1 MTVDVRAK
9 VFCNLGTV
17 IQASIA
23 DEALS
28 ARQGLIRCRGQVV
41 LQGLQ
46 TPAVGSFVYFGWQRG
61 NTIARIPRTLRVL
74 SSFADP
80 FRNQTTVQLGDKLV
94 YLANL
99 KNAKADPAEAEDKP
113 DTPDKPP
120 TPEPQDGPA
129 PEEFPQSEFEFNE
142 ADSCYLPKPGQ
153 KPFLFGTPEAA
164 SKITALEPYLLEPAS
179 IKGKTALTISASSV
193 LAKCL
198 FALRIAQTG
207 TTPIAQFTEDSFDLS
222 SGYVNVIDQL
232 LANESLYGYLNENEV
247 LVVSFLDSVTGSG
260 PLITS
265 ENLIDLNGLNQGIL
279 PGQQVTVS
287 VKGADLKPE
296 VPPEPIPEPEPDP
309 NEEPEADPG
318 PNDNW
323 DDGVKPPAPGGTNEA
338 DQLRNWEYEE
348 VVGYNQEAIFY
359 LEDGYQITYPYNTRT
374 EIYTFYDDQDYVTK
388 RITKNY
394 TIAAADSAYIVQ
406 AKLQAEYDENNL
418 SFFNPSGEINGF
430 ALKEI
435 RSGTREEF
443 TYREVQTEDQGIPE
457 PELLCPAEEPRVIDD
472 LPPTRVE
479 KVPITQTVYTYQS
492 SLSLLG
498 QLNISG
504 IDWAEYDITTLPNY
518 DVLTEKVTVTYYQN
532 QSSGQTKTRTD
543 RFLIYGNTQQGQQ
556 DTAEK
561 GKETT
566 DAGDLD
572 LLLQIASDL
581 RLEDTSIAIQQDR
594 TYGVQQRPSETD
606 LAKEE
611 LQKEPASGSEKDT
624 ATNTQ
629 EVTLDQ
635 QSDTTE
641 SQPNLQVDMP
651 FGSDD
656 GFIWTASD
664 GFEFSGGGATQL
676 ALRYART
683 QNAILRGN
691 RNGVALQIPAYVM
704 PLYPLSWVYLQA
716 ASVTGAYRSNGMS
729 WAMNSD
735 GVLCSMDALFWG
747 GVGGSGTPFFPVAP
761 GITSLPAAPTVST
774 GSGTPAN
781 AITAPS
787 GFNPTAPGSI
797 WSTLPAGQAPSYAKS
812 VAPTA
817 LVPVVN
823 EKVKLVAA
831 IKSVLAVE
839 ALDYP
844 LTLPTASVTL
854 ITKAEIQV
862 AATLN
867 AAATAYVFAGQDAT
881 LKRGYRITAEA
892 GTFIGTGFGAGSVR
906 DYSIGTNA
914 GTYVL
919 DGQNAIVAFQRN
931 PLSLEAG
938 SFALTGQESFA
949 RISINLLAD
958 AGSFTSTSQDAG
970 LLRNRSLTAD
980 AGSFALAGQDANF
993 NIVLPTVAS
1002 ILTYTGTGA
1011 NRTVTGAGF
1020 KPGFALIRRSDA
1032 ASASNI
1038 FDKRRGVNNY
1048 FAYGGSIIQANST
1061 TSLTSFDADGISLG
1075 SDSVFNS
1082 SALNYLALLLKEG
1095 GSNTS
1100 NTSGTIT
1107 TTVNSNDSAGYSI
1120 FTYNG
1125 NGVNGATVGHGL
1137 SSAPQL
1143 VFIKNHLTIGLTMQL
1158 GSSLIGVNNRIDA
1171 DSTAVAVSDSTS
1183 FQAFSASTITI
1194 GNSALVNDSIRSYV
1208 GYAFRSTDSIKIG
1221 TISGDATAKITV
1233 NLGFRPTFLFVKSY
1247 SVTGSNHLFYYRLSA
1262 GDGYASFF
1270 GANSSSLAPGVSST
1284 YQLLS
1289 TGFSVDPGGTGN
1301 SGSGAATVYMAIR

>member
-99 KNAKADPAEAEDKP
+99 KNAKADPSEAEDKP

-198 FALRIAQTG
+198 SALRIAQTG

-296 VPPEPIPEPEPDP
+296 LPPEPIPEPEPDP

-323 DDGVKPPAPGGTNEA
+323 DDGVKPPSLGGTKEG

-348 VVGYNQEAIFY
+348 AVGYNQEAIFY
-359 LEDGYQITYPYNTRT
+359 LEDGFEITFPYNTRT
-374 EIYTFYDDQDYVTK
+374 EVYTFYDEQDYVTK

-394 TIAAADSAYIVQ
+394 SIVAADAAYLLQ
-406 AKLQAEYDENNL
+406 ARLQAEYDA
-418 SFFNPSGEINGF
+418 SPFVSQFIPSQAIQ
-430 ALKEI
+430 AIATKEI

-443 TYREVQTEDQGIPE
+443 TYREVETKDQGIPN
-457 PELLCPAEEPRVIDD
+457 PELFCPAEEPRVVDD

-479 KVPITQTVYTYQS
+479 KVPVNQTTYSYQS
-492 SLSLLG
+492 SLALLG

-504 IDWAEYDITTLPNY
+504 IDWATYDLSTLPNY
-518 DVLTEKVTVTYYQN
+518 DVLSEKTEVTYYQN
-532 QSSGQTKTRTD
+532 EPSGQTKTRTD
-543 RFLIYGNTQQGQQ
+543 RFVIYGNLQQGQQ
-556 DTAEK
+556 DAAEK
-561 GKETT
+561 GKATV
-566 DAGDLD
+566 DANGINQ
-572 LLLQIASDL
+572 LLAVASDL

-787 GFNPTAPGSI
+787 GFNPAAPGSI

-831 IKSVLAVE
+831 TKSVLAVQ

-844 LTLPTASVTL
+844 LTLPTGSVTL
-854 ITKAEIQV
+854 VTKAEIQV

-931 PLSLEAG
+931 PLGAELG
-938 SFALTGQESFA
+938 SIALTG
-949 RISINLLAD
+949 RD
-958 AGSFTSTSQDAG
+958 AILRVVQPLRAEAG
-970 LLRNRSLTAD
+970 VFSSSYQA
-980 AGSFALAGQDANF
+980 ANF
-993 NIVLPTVAS
+993 VRNLKVD
-1002 ILTYTGTGA
+1002 GA
-1011 NRTVTGAGF
+1011 AATLSVSGAVAGF
-1020 KPGFALIRRSDA
+1020 
-1032 ASASNI
+1032 
-1038 FDKRRGVNNY
+1038 
-1048 FAYGGSIIQANST
+1048 
-1061 TSLTSFDADGISLG
+1061 
-1075 SDSVFNS
+1075 
-1082 SALNYLALLLKEG
+1082 
-1095 GSNTS
+1095 
-1100 NTSGTIT
+1100 
-1107 TTVNSNDSAGYSI
+1107 
-1120 FTYNG
+1120 
-1125 NGVNGATVGHGL
+1125 
-1137 SSAPQL
+1137 
-1143 VFIKNHLTIGLTMQL
+1143 
-1158 GSSLIGVNNRIDA
+1158 RIDDYFSRWSTQTYGFESLVYPDWWA
-1171 DSTAVAVSDSTS
+1171 D
-1183 FQAFSASTITI
+1183 
-1194 GNSALVNDSIRSYV
+1194 
-1208 GYAFRSTDSIKIG
+1208 
-1221 TISGDATAKITV
+1221 
-1233 NLGFRPTFLFVKSY
+1233 
-1247 SVTGSNHLFYYRLSA
+1247 
-1262 GDGYASFF
+1262 
-1270 GANSSSLAPGVSST
+1270 
-1284 YQLLS
+1284 
-1289 TGFSVDPGGTGN
+1289 
-1301 SGSGAATVYMAIR
+1301 

>member
-129 PEEFPQSEFEFNE
+129 PEEFPQSDFEFNQ
-142 ADSCYLPKPGQ
+142 ADSCYLPKAGQ

-198 FALRIAQTG
+198 SALRIAQTG

-296 VPPEPIPEPEPDP
+296 LPPEPIPEPEPDSNTP
-309 NEEPEADPG
+309 PEADPG

-323 DDGVKPPAPGGTNEA
+323 DDGVKPPAQGGTKEA

-348 VVGYNQEAIFY
+348 AVGYNQEAVFY
-359 LEDGYQITYPYNTRT
+359 LEDGYEFRIGYNTRT
-374 EIYTFYDDQDYVTK
+374 EVYTFYDEQDYVTK
-388 RITKNY
+388 RITKNFSVV
-394 TIAAADSAYIVQ
+394 AAEAGYLIQ
-406 AKLQAEYDENNL
+406 AKIQAEYDANTSSQFRL
-418 SFFNPSGEINGF
+418 SQGLQSF
-430 ALKEI
+430 ATRDI

-443 TYREVQTEDQGIPE
+443 TYREVDVKDQGIPE
-457 PELLCPAEEPRVIDD
+457 PELLCPGEESRILDA
-472 LPPTRVE
+472 LEPTKVE
-479 KVPITQTVYTYQS
+479 KVPEKQVTYTYQS

-504 IDWAEYDITTLPNY
+504 IDWANYELGTLPNY
-518 DVLTEKVTVTYYQN
+518 DVLSEKTDVTYYQN
-532 QSSGQTKTRTD
+532 EPSGQTKTRTD
-543 RFLIYGNTQQGQQ
+543 RFVIYGRLQQGQQ
-556 DTAEK
+556 DAAEK
-561 GKETT
+561 GKATI
-566 DAGDLD
+566 DANGINN
-572 LLLQIASDL
+572 LLSIASEL
-581 RLEDTSIAIQQDR
+581 RLEQTNIAIQQDR
-594 TYGVQQRPSETD
+594 TFGVQQRPSETD
-606 LAKEE
+606 LAKED
-611 LQKEPASGSEKDT
+611 LKKTPPTGSEKDT
-624 ATNTQ
+624 TTDTQ

-656 GFIWTASD
+656 GFVWTASD
-664 GFEFSGGGATQL
+664 GFEFSGGGASQL

-691 RNGVALQIPAYVM
+691 RNGVALQISAYLM

-787 GFNPTAPGSI
+787 GFNPAAPGSI

-867 AAATAYVFAGQDAT
+867 AAATAYALAGQAAA
-881 LKRGYRITAEA
+881 LNRGYRITADA

-919 DGQNAIVAFQRN
+919 DGQNAIVAYQRN
-931 PLSLEAG
+931 PVTLEPG
-938 SFALTGQESFA
+938 TFALTGQDSFA
-949 RISINLLAD
+949 RISVNLLAD
-958 AGSFTSTSQDAG
+958 AGTFSSIGQETA
-970 LLRNRSLTAD
+970 LLRNRLLTAE
-980 AGSFALAGQDANF
+980 AGSFAFNGQDGNF
-993 NIVLPTVAS
+993 AIPDPFAS
-1002 ILTYTGTGA
+1002 EVELLLHADGP
-1011 NRTVTGAGF
+1011 N
-1020 KPGFALIRRSDA
+1020 
-1032 ASASNI
+1032 
-1038 FDKRRGVNNY
+1038 
-1048 FAYGGSIIQANST
+1048 NST
-1061 TSLTSFDADGISLG
+1061 TIVDNSTNNLSLT
-1075 SDSVFNS
+1075 
-1082 SALNYLALLLKEG
+1082 
-1095 GSNTS
+1095 
-1100 NTSGTIT
+1100 
-1107 TTVNSNDSAGYSI
+1107 
-1120 FTYNG
+1120 
-1125 NGVNGATVGHGL
+1125 VNG
-1137 SSAPQL
+1137 SAKL
-1143 VFIKNHLTIGLTMQL
+1143 
-1158 GSSLIGVNNRIDA
+1158 
-1171 DSTAVAVSDSTS
+1171 STA
-1183 FQAFSASTITI
+1183 QAKFGTASL
-1194 GNSALVNDSIRSYV
+1194 N
-1208 GYAFRSTDSIKIG
+1208 F
-1221 TISGDATAKITV
+1221 
-1233 NLGFRPTFLFVKSY
+1233 
-1247 SVTGSNHLFYYRLSA
+1247 
-1262 GDGYASFF
+1262 
-1270 GANSSSLAPGVSST
+1270 
-1284 YQLLS
+1284 
-1289 TGFSVDPGGTGN
+1289 N
-1301 SGSGAATVYMAIR
+1301 SGSDANLSYAGFSGNALDVASNQDFTVEFWVYVTAVHNAADASSSYVILEFNGSTRYSLNLNTVSGKPAITFSFFYGIVSFDHQSELLLNGWRHVALVRSSDVVRLYLDGVQSTSSFSNGNALDNSGFFSLGPRQGGSANRLYIDEVRVTIGTARYTATFTPPTAAFPNP

>member
-198 FALRIAQTG
+198 SALRIAQTG

-296 VPPEPIPEPEPDP
+296 LPPEPIPEPEPDP

-323 DDGVKPPAPGGTNEA
+323 DDGVKPPSLGGTKEG

-348 VVGYNQEAIFY
+348 AVGYNQEAIFY
-359 LEDGYQITYPYNTRT
+359 LEDGFEITFPYNTRT
-374 EIYTFYDDQDYVTK
+374 EVYTFYDDQDYVTK

-394 TIAAADSAYIVQ
+394 SIVAADAAYLLQ
-406 AKLQAEYDENNL
+406 ARLQAEYDASPL
-418 SFFNPSGEINGF
+418 VSQFLPSQAIQ
-430 ALKEI
+430 AIATKEI

-443 TYREVQTEDQGIPE
+443 TYREVETKDQGIPN
-457 PELLCPAEEPRVIDD
+457 PELFCPAEVPRVVDD

-479 KVPITQTVYTYQS
+479 KVPVNQTTYSYQS
-492 SLSLLG
+492 SLALLG

-504 IDWAEYDITTLPNY
+504 IDWATYDLSTLPNY
-518 DVLTEKVTVTYYQN
+518 DVLSEKTEVTYYQN
-532 QSSGQTKTRTD
+532 EPSGQTKTRTD
-543 RFLIYGNTQQGQQ
+543 RFVIYGNLQQGQQ
-556 DTAEK
+556 DAAEK
-561 GKETT
+561 GKATV
-566 DAGDLD
+566 DANGINQ
-572 LLLQIASDL
+572 LLAVASDL

-656 GFIWTASD
+656 GFVWTASD

-787 GFNPTAPGSI
+787 GFNPAAPGSI

-831 IKSVLAVE
+831 IKSVLAVQ

-844 LTLPTASVTL
+844 LTLPTASITL
-854 ITKAEIQV
+854 VTKAEIQV
-862 AATLN
+862 AALLN
-867 AAATAYVFAGQDAT
+867 AAAAAFSVSGQAAA
-881 LKRGYRITAEA
+881 LNRGYRLSAEA

-919 DGQNAIVAFQRN
+919 DGQNAIVRFQRN
-931 PLSLEAG
+931 PLSGETG
-938 SFALTGQESFA
+938 SFDLTGQDSFS

-958 AGSFTSTSQDAG
+958 AGSYSVAG
-970 LLRNRSLTAD
+970 QNAALLRNRLLTAD
-980 AGSFALAGQDANF
+980 AG
-993 NIVLPTVAS
+993 IVV
-1002 ILTYTGTGA
+1002 
-1011 NRTVTGAGF
+1011 
-1020 KPGFALIRRSDA
+1020 
-1032 ASASNI
+1032 
-1038 FDKRRGVNNY
+1038 
-1048 FAYGGSIIQANST
+1048 
-1061 TSLTSFDADGISLG
+1061 
-1075 SDSVFNS
+1075 
-1082 SALNYLALLLKEG
+1082 
-1095 GSNTS
+1095 
-1100 NTSGTIT
+1100 
-1107 TTVNSNDSAGYSI
+1107 
-1120 FTYNG
+1120 
-1125 NGVNGATVGHGL
+1125 
-1137 SSAPQL
+1137 
-1143 VFIKNHLTIGLTMQL
+1143 
-1158 GSSLIGVNNRIDA
+1158 
-1171 DSTAVAVSDSTS
+1171 
-1183 FQAFSASTITI
+1183 
-1194 GNSALVNDSIRSYV
+1194 
-1208 GYAFRSTDSIKIG
+1208 
-1221 TISGDATAKITV
+1221 
-1233 NLGFRPTFLFVKSY
+1233 
-1247 SVTGSNHLFYYRLSA
+1247 
-1262 GDGYASFF
+1262 
-1270 GANSSSLAPGVSST
+1270 
-1284 YQLLS
+1284 S
-1289 TGFSVDPGGTGN
+1289 TGQPAELSISDFF
-1301 SGSGAATVYMAIR
+1301 AKWATQTYSFESLVYPEWWAD

>member
-80 FRNQTTVQLGDKLV
+80 FRNLTTVQLGDKLV

-99 KNAKADPAEAEDKP
+99 KGAKADPTETEPKP

-129 PEEFPQSEFEFNE
+129 PEEFPQSAFEFNQ
-142 ADSCYLPKPGQ
+142 ADSCYLPKPDKNPQ
-153 KPFLFGTPEAA
+153 LFGTQDAA
-164 SKITALEPYLLEPAS
+164 NVLRMLEQYLNDPAE
-179 IKGKTALTISASSV
+179 IKRKTALTIAASSV
-193 LAKCL
+193 LTKCL
-198 FALRIAQTG
+198 VALGINKTG
-207 TTPIAQFTEDSFDLS
+207 STLIAQFTEDSFDLS

-232 LANESLYGYLNENEV
+232 LANESLYGYLDENEV
-247 LVVSFLDSVTGSG
+247 LVVNFLDSVPGSG
-260 PLITS
+260 PLITT

-279 PGQQVTVS
+279 PGQEVTVR
-287 VKGADLKPE
+287 VKNTDLKPE
-296 VPPEPIPEPEPDP
+296 PPPPPIPDPEPDP

-318 PNDNW
+318 PNENW

-348 VVGYNQEAIFY
+348 AVSYNQEAIFY
-359 LEDGYQITYPYNTRT
+359 LEDGFEVIFPYNTRT
-374 EIYTFYDDQDYVTK
+374 EVYTFYDEQDYVTK

-394 TIAAADSAYIVQ
+394 SIVAADAGYVIQ
-406 AKLQAEYDENNL
+406 AKLQAEYNQNDQSVIDADYL
-418 SFFNPSGEINGF
+418 VSTQLQQL
-430 ALKEI
+430 ATQEI

-443 TYREVQTEDQGIPE
+443 TYREVETKDQGIPD
-457 PELLCPAEEPRVIDD
+457 PELFCPAEETRVVDE
-472 LPPTRVE
+472 LPPARVE
-479 KVPITQTVYTYQS
+479 KVPVKQTTYSYQS
-492 SLSLLG
+492 SLALLG

-504 IDWAEYDITTLPNY
+504 IDWADYDIGALPNY
-518 DVLTEKVTVTYYQN
+518 DVLAEKVEVTYFQN
-532 QSSGQTKTRTD
+532 QPSGQTKTRTD

-566 DAGDLD
+566 DAVGLN
-572 LLLQIASDL
+572 LLLQIASEL
-581 RLEDTSIAIQQDR
+581 RLDDTSIAIQQDR

-611 LQKEPASGSEKDT
+611 LRKEPATGSEKDT
-624 ATNTQ
+624 STDTQ
-629 EVTLDQ
+629 EVSLEQ
-635 QSDTTE
+635 ESDTTE
-641 SQPNLQVDMP
+641 SQPNIELDMP

-664 GFEFSGGGATQL
+664 GFEFSGSRAGEL

-716 ASVTGAYRSNGMS
+716 ASVTGGYRSNGMS

-747 GVGGSGTPFFPVAP
+747 GVGGSGTAWFPVAP

-787 GFNPTAPGSI
+787 AFNPATPGSI

-844 LTLPTASVTL
+844 LTLPTASITL
-854 ITKAEIQV
+854 VTKAEIQV

-881 LKRGYRITAEA
+881 LKRGYRLTAEA

-938 SFALTGQESFA
+938 SFALTGQESFD
-949 RISINLLAD
+949 RIGVNLLAD
-958 AGSFTSTSQDAG
+958 GGSFSFTGQDAG
-970 LLRNRSLTAD
+970 KLRGFTLTGEAASFVFTGAD
-980 AGSFALAGQDANF
+980 AKLGPPPNVTLLLHMD
-993 NIVLPTVAS
+993 
-1002 ILTYTGTGA
+1002 GA
-1011 NRTVTGAGF
+1011 NGGTSFVDTSGKSRVITPSSGMTTSTNQVKFGT
-1020 KPGFALIRRSDA
+1020 
-1032 ASASNI
+1032 ASAYAATASQYLSMTAATAGDV
-1038 FDKRRGVNNY
+1038 FG
-1048 FAYGGSIIQANST
+1048 FGSSDFTLETWVYSTQST
-1061 TSLTSFDADGISLG
+1061 TSATIYGWGVTPSILPSSFLVLNTTSGNLAFNYSTNGTSSTEIRGGAVGLLTNSWRHIAIARQGSTMRGFIDGVQVFSGAISGSIANQSGRSAFIMTTNGG
-1075 SDSVFNS
+1075 SDTFLGYFDDFRVVKGA
-1082 SALNYLALLLKEG
+1082 ALY
-1095 GSNTS
+1095 TS
-1100 NTSGTIT
+1100 N
-1107 TTVNSNDSAGYSI
+1107 
-1120 FTYNG
+1120 FT
-1125 NGVNGATVGHGL
+1125 
-1137 SSAPQL
+1137 PP
-1143 VFIKNHLTIGLTMQL
+1143 
-1158 GSSLIGVNNRIDA
+1158 
-1171 DSTAVAVSDSTS
+1171 TA
-1183 FQAFSASTITI
+1183 
-1194 GNSALVNDSIRSYV
+1194 AL
-1208 GYAFRSTDSIKIG
+1208 
-1221 TISGDATAKITV
+1221 
-1233 NLGFRPTFLFVKSY
+1233 P
-1247 SVTGSNHLFYYRLSA
+1247 
-1262 GDGYASFF
+1262 
-1270 GANSSSLAPGVSST
+1270 
-1284 YQLLS
+1284 
-1289 TGFSVDPGGTGN
+1289 DP
-1301 SGSGAATVYMAIR
+1301 

>member
-99 KNAKADPAEAEDKP
+99 KGAKADPTETEPKP

-129 PEEFPQSEFEFNE
+129 PEEFPQSAFEFNQ
-142 ADSCYLPKPGQ
+142 ADSCYLPKPDKNPQ
-153 KPFLFGTPEAA
+153 LFGTQDAA
-164 SKITALEPYLLEPAS
+164 NVLRMLEQYLNDPAE
-179 IKGKTALTISASSV
+179 IKRKTALTIAASSV
-193 LAKCL
+193 LTKCL
-198 FALRIAQTG
+198 VALGINKTG
-207 TTPIAQFTEDSFDLS
+207 STLIAQFTEDSFDLS

-247 LVVSFLDSVTGSG
+247 LVVNFLDSAPGSG
-260 PLITS
+260 PLITT
-265 ENLIDLNGLNQGIL
+265 ENLIDLNGLNQGLL
-279 PGQQVTVS
+279 PGQEVTVR
-287 VKGADLKPE
+287 VKNTDLKPE
-296 VPPEPIPEPEPDP
+296 PPPPPVPDPEPDP
-309 NEEPEADPG
+309 NEPPEADPG
-318 PNDNW
+318 PNENW
-323 DDGVKPPAPGGTNEA
+323 DDGVNPPSPGGTNEA

-348 VVGYNQEAIFY
+348 VVGYNQEAVFY
-359 LEDGYQITYPYNTRT
+359 LENGFEITFPYNTRT
-374 EIYTFYDDQDYVTK
+374 EVYTFYDEQDYVTK

-394 TIAAADSAYIVQ
+394 SIVAADAAYLLQ
-406 AKLQAEYDENNL
+406 ARLQAEYDA
-418 SFFNPSGEINGF
+418 SPFVSQFKPSQAIQ
-430 ALKEI
+430 AIATKEI

-443 TYREVQTEDQGIPE
+443 TYREVETKDQGIPD
-457 PELLCPAEEPRVIDD
+457 PELFCPAEETRVVDE
-472 LPPTRVE
+472 LPPARVE
-479 KVPITQTVYTYQS
+479 KVPVNQTTYNYQS
-492 SLSLLG
+492 SLALLG

-504 IDWAEYDITTLPNY
+504 IDWGTYDLGTLPNY
-518 DVLTEKVTVTYYQN
+518 DVLAEKTEVTYYQN
-532 QSSGQTKTRTD
+532 EPAGQTKTRTD
-543 RFLIYGNTQQGQQ
+543 RFVIYGNLQQGQQ
-556 DTAEK
+556 DAAEK
-561 GKETT
+561 GKATV
-566 DAGDLD
+566 DANGINQ
-572 LLLQIASDL
+572 LLAVASDL

-611 LQKEPASGSEKDT
+611 LKKEPASGSEKDT
-624 ATNTQ
+624 TTDIQ
-629 EVTLDQ
+629 EVALEQ
-635 QSDTTE
+635 ESDTTE
-641 SQPNLQVDMP
+641 SQPNIELDMP

-664 GFEFSGGGATQL
+664 GFEFSGSRAGEL

-761 GITSLPAAPTVST
+761 GISSLPPAPTVST

-781 AITAPS
+781 ALTTPS

-823 EKVKLVAA
+823 EIVKTTAV

-844 LTLPTASVTL
+844 LSLPTSSVTL
-854 ITKAEIQV
+854 VTKAEIQV
-862 AATLN
+862 AAVLN
-867 AAATAYVFAGQDAT
+867 GAAAAFSLSGQQAS
-881 LKRGYRITAEA
+881 LNRGYRVNAEV
-892 GTFIGTGFGAGSVR
+892 GSFIGTGFGAGSVR

-914 GTYVL
+914 GTFVL
-919 DGQNAIVAFQRN
+919 DVQNAIVAYQRS
-931 PLSLEAG
+931 PLAAE
-938 SFALTGQESFA
+938 TGA
-949 RISINLLAD
+949 VVLD
-958 AGSFTSTSQDAG
+958 
-970 LLRNRSLTAD
+970 
-980 AGSFALAGQDANF
+980 GQDAAF
-993 NIVLPTVAS
+993 KKAVIKESLA
-1002 ILTYTGTGA
+1002 GA
-1011 NRTVTGAGF
+1011 
-1020 KPGFALIRRSDA
+1020 FALSGEA
-1032 ASASNI
+1032 AGSL
-1038 FDKRRGVNNY
+1038 RGYVLT
-1048 FAYGGSIIQANST
+1048 AEP
-1061 TSLTSFDADGISLG
+1061 TSY
-1075 SDSVFNS
+1075 S
-1082 SALNYLALLLKEG
+1082 S
-1095 GSNTS
+1095 S
-1100 NTSGTIT
+1100 
-1107 TTVNSNDSAGYSI
+1107 
-1120 FTYNG
+1120 
-1125 NGVNGATVGHGL
+1125 
-1137 SSAPQL
+1137 
-1143 VFIKNHLTIGLTMQL
+1143 
-1158 GSSLIGVNNRIDA
+1158 
-1171 DSTAVAVSDSTS
+1171 
-1183 FQAFSASTITI
+1183 
-1194 GNSALVNDSIRSYV
+1194 GNSAELSISDFIAKWATQTYSFESLVYPEWWAD
-1208 GYAFRSTDSIKIG
+1208 
-1221 TISGDATAKITV
+1221 
-1233 NLGFRPTFLFVKSY
+1233 
-1247 SVTGSNHLFYYRLSA
+1247 
-1262 GDGYASFF
+1262 
-1270 GANSSSLAPGVSST
+1270 
-1284 YQLLS
+1284 
-1289 TGFSVDPGGTGN
+1289 
-1301 SGSGAATVYMAIR
+1301 